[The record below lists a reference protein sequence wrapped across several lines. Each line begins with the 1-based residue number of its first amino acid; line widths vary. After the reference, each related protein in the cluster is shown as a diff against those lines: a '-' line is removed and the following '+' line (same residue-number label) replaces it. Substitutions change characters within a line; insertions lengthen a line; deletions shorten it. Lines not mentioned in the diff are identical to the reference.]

1 MSKKANTAMIG
12 AFVIGAI
19 ILAVVG
25 ILAFG
30 SGALF
35 RSTDKFVL
43 YFDGDLKG
51 LTVGAPVLFR
61 GVPVGEVRS
70 IKVFYKSGTSD
81 FVTPVVIETQH
92 ERFHEITDDSGEYAE
107 NIDRDEIDRLIRD
120 GLRGQ
125 LTLQS
130 LVTGQLAISL
140 SMLPD
145 TPANLRHRG
154 KLMEIPTVPSG
165 FERLA
170 QAIDK
175 LDLGKLVDN
184 VNRAMNALEEMI
196 AEGALENLIADIDK
210 AAVEVG
216 SLASELR
223 GHAKVA
229 TDEFQMT
236 AQSARGLMGTV
247 ENQVDPV
254 ANEAV
259 QTLEEIQQAMAQAEK
274 TLVTIDELAADY
286 TEESAF
292 NFQLTTA
299 LEEFSATMR
308 SVRALTDMLQQQPD
322 ALLRGRTSG
331 GN

>member
-1 MSKKANTAMIG
+1 M
-12 AFVIGAI
+12 
-19 ILAVVG
+19 
-25 ILAFG
+25 
-30 SGALF
+30 F
-35 RSTDKFVL
+35 RSTDTFVL
-43 YFDGDLKG
+43 YFEGNLQG
-51 LTVGAPVLFR
+51 LTVGAPVLFQ
-61 GVPVGEVRS
+61 GVPVGEVKS

-81 FVTPVVIETQH
+81 FIVPVVIETQH
-92 ERFHEITDDSGEYAE
+92 ERFHELESETGEYAE
-107 NIDRDEIDRLIRD
+107 HIDKTEIDRLVRA

-125 LTLQS
+125 LSLQS

-140 SMLPD
+140 AMLPD
-145 TPANLRHRG
+145 TPVNLRG
-154 KLMEIPTVPSG
+154 KGKMMEIPTVPSS

-170 QAIDK
+170 QALDE

-196 AEGALENLIADIDK
+196 AEEALENLIADIDK

-216 SLASELR
+216 SLANELR

-236 AQSARGLMGTV
+236 AQSARGLMRSV
-247 ENQVDPV
+247 DNQVDPV

-259 QTLEEIQQAMAQAEK
+259 QTLEEIQKAMAQAEK

-286 TEESAF
+286 TEESSF
-292 NFQLTTA
+292 NFQLTIA

-308 SVRALTDMLQQQPD
+308 SLRALSDMLQQQPD

>member
-1 MSKKANTAMIG
+1 MSKKSNTAMIG
-12 AFVIGAI
+12 VFVIGAV

-30 SGALF
+30 SGTLL
-35 RSTDKFVL
+35 RETDTFVL
-43 YFDGDLKG
+43 FFDGDLQG
-51 LTVGAPVLFR
+51 LSVGSPVLFK
-61 GVPVGEVRS
+61 GVPVGQVQRIAVYYES
-70 IKVFYKSGTSD
+70 YSAEFHI
-81 FVTPVVIETQH
+81 PVVIQTDPA
-92 ERFHEITDDSGEYAE
+92 RFHEIAPAGEE
-107 NIDRDEIDRLIRD
+107 VHHEIEPEELQRLIKA
-120 GLRGQ
+120 GLRAQ
-125 LTLQS
+125 LSLQS
-130 LVTGQLAISL
+130 LVTGQLAIKL
-140 SMLPD
+140 DLFPD
-145 TPANLRHRG
+145 TPVRFRG
-154 KLMEIPTVPSG
+154 DGSMQEIPTIPSS

-170 QAIDK
+170 NAIAE
-175 LDLGKLVDN
+175 LDVKKLVN
-184 VNRAMNALEEMI
+184 NINRAMNALEEMI
-196 AEGALENLIADIDK
+196 DEGALENMVANIDK
-210 AAVEVG
+210 AAVEAG
-216 SLASELR
+216 SLAHELR

-236 AQSARGLMGTV
+236 AQSARGLMGTI

-308 SVRALTDMLQQQPD
+308 SLRALSDMLQQQPD

>member
-19 ILAVVG
+19 LLVVVG

-92 ERFHEITDDSGEYAE
+92 ERFHEIKDDSGEYAE

-145 TPANLRHRG
+145 TPAKLRG
-154 KLMEIPTVPSG
+154 KGKMMEIPTVPSG

-170 QAIDK
+170 QALDK

-216 SLASELR
+216 SLAHELR

-254 ANEAV
+254 ANEAI

-292 NFQLTTA
+292 NFQLTIA